1 MITVLQVLALDIG
14 TDLLPALALGAERP
28 ERGVMDRPPRPTTE
42 RLLDRHV
49 VARAFGFLGPIEAA
63 LSMVMLPLGAWLF
76 FGWSWGA
83 ALPHGADH
91 ETLSA
96 MVFAAIVTMQMANA
110 YACRSDPASLWSIG
124 PLSNHL
130 LNGAVVAEFAA
141 LLAFI
146 YVPFLYDLL
155 GGQPLTPTEWLPV
168 AVTPFLLLGAEEL
181 RKAWVRRR

>member
-1 MITVLQVLALDIG
+1 
-14 TDLLPALALGAERP
+14 
-28 ERGVMDRPPRPTTE
+28 
-42 RLLDRHV
+42 
-49 VARAFGFLGPIEAA
+49 
-63 LSMVMLPLGAWLF
+63 
-76 FGWSWGA
+76 
-83 ALPHGADH
+83 
-91 ETLSA
+91 
-96 MVFAAIVTMQMANA
+96 
-110 YACRSDPASLWSIG
+110 
-124 PLSNHL
+124 